1 VAALS
6 HLLGLLFRATLCGSL
21 TIAFTQYLWRLM
33 RIKTVKISSIELLF
47 KITQNPFLLALPEVV
62 KTAPPLFILALFTW
76 LLPIAI
82 TFPPGALIVVSNQVQ
97 SSYNAT
103 VTTYNGS
110 SIGNNSQADSALKS
124 LAIRHLGGGEWAYL

>member
-1 VAALS
+1 
-6 HLLGLLFRATLCGSL
+6 
-21 TIAFTQYLWRLM
+21 M
-33 RIKTVKISSIELLF
+33 RIKTVKVSSIELLF

-76 LLPIAI
+76 LLPNAI

-124 LAIRHLGGGEWAYL
+124 LVIRHLGGGEWAYL